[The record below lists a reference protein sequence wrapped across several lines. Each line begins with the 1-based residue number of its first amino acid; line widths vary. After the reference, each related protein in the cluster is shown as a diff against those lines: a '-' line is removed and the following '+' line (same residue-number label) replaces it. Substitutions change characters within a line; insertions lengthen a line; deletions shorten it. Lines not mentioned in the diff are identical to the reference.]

1 MTIADQLTQVNT
13 TKQEIKAAIENKGV
27 SMTGIPFTSYPSK
40 INEITG
46 GGDIP
51 DSYTRPSNWRTM
63 PTVSASEQK
72 IVGLFY
78 VKDLG
83 DINTELVFSV
93 NGAYTVDWGD
103 STSNNYA
110 AGAKASH
117 TYSYA
122 SIDNSYIVEPGI
134 KQVIITI
141 TPQAG
146 QNLTTFGI
154 TDYYDGITFYLNTN
168 WLEFIISMPKST
180 SIQFGFP
187 PYINSSINSSIKSIK
202 ILSIKDNTSLSFKG
216 LTSVE
221 QIDIPSTFIA
231 PIDLTHLF
239 SSCYS
244 LKVVPLFNTVNVTTI
259 NNMFDQCRSIK
270 SIPEYNFLKVN
281 SAVSAFSGCG
291 SLESFNYTNL
301 PELTNANTMFNCCFS
316 LKSIPACSTPKLNT
330 MNTTFFHCESLRE
343 MPLWNTSLV
352 TNMGNCWAYCY
363 SMKKVAELDFSKVT
377 IIQSTYDGLFRDCI
391 SLDKLPESL
400 KYLPVGLTAPMGS
413 FAGCNSISYI
423 PEFVNT
429 SQWTQI
435 HTSIYNVGIFNNL
448 YSVNEF
454 PALNLTNVTS
464 GVGIGGNNYNLLRSK
479 LYNVKVSH
487 TYANSRLDQI
497 AINEVIENLGT
508 PSASQTLTISNTPG
522 AVRNAT
528 ISRSCTTTVGSTTVS
543 NANTTGIT
551 VGMQLTG
558 TGISDARS
566 VTFQDTG
573 DTVTLASHGLSNGKR
588 VSFPAITSTTG
599 ISVYTLY
606 YVVNATTDT
615 FQLSLTQGGAP
626 IALTTNGTGTMI
638 YQTLVTAINP
648 NVSVTIDVPASANG
662 TVSLSYRNLNTQI
675 AVMKRWTVSG

>member
-1 MTIADQLTQVNT
+1 MTIANQLIQINN

-27 SMTGIPFTSYPSK
+27 SMADVPFTSYPSK
-40 INEITG
+40 IDAISG
-46 GGDIP
+46 GGDVP
-51 DSYTRPSNWRTM
+51 DTYTRPSNWRTM

-134 KQVIITI
+134 KQVIVTI

-146 QNLTTFGI
+146 QNLTTFVT

-168 WLEFIISMPKST
+168 WLEFIISMPNSA
-180 SIQFGFP
+180 SIQFG
-187 PYINSSINSSIKSIK
+187 YSYINSSIKSIK
-202 ILSIKDNTSLSFKG
+202 ILSIKDSTFLSFRG

-231 PIDLTHLF
+231 PVDLTHLF
-239 SSCYS
+239 SGCYS
-244 LKVVPLFNTVNVTTI
+244 LKVVPLFNTVNVTII

-270 SIPEYNFLKVN
+270 SIPEYNFSKVN
-281 SAVSAFSGCG
+281 SAVSAFSNCG

-301 PELTNANTMFNCCFS
+301 PELTNANSMFNYCVS
-316 LKSIPACSTPKLNT
+316 LKSIPACNTPKLNSMT
-330 MNTTFFHCESLRE
+330 NTFFHCESLRE
-343 MPLWNTSLV
+343 MPLWDTGLV

-377 IIQSTYDGLFRDCI
+377 IIQSMYDGLFRDCI

-400 KYLPVGLTAPMGS
+400 KYLPVGLTAPLGS
-413 FAGCNSISYI
+413 FAGCNSLSYI

-435 HTSIYNVGIFNNL
+435 HTPIYNVGIFSNL
-448 YSVNEF
+448 YSINEF

-464 GVGIGGNNYNLLRSK
+464 GGYIGSNNYNLLRSK

-487 TYANSRLDQI
+487 AYANSRLDQI

-522 AVRNAT
+522 AVKNAT
-528 ISRSCTTTVGSTTVS
+528 ISRSCTTTAGSTTVA

-558 TGISDARS
+558 TGITNSRI
-566 VTFQDTG
+566 
-573 DTVTLASHGLSNGKR
+573 VTLTDEGDLVTLVGHGLPNGKR
-588 VSFPAITSTTG
+588 VSFNSITTTTG
-599 ISVYTLY
+599 IAIYNLY

-615 FQLSLTQGGAP
+615 FQLSLTQGGTP
-626 IALTTNGTGTMI
+626 IALKNNGTGTII
-638 YQTLVTAINP
+638 YQTLVIAIDP
-648 NVSVTIDVPASANG
+648 NVSVTVDVPASISG
-662 TVSLSYRNLNTQI
+662 TSNLAYRNLNTQI
-675 AVMKRWTVSG
+675 AVMKRWAVSG

>member
-1 MTIADQLTQVNT
+1 MNIANQLTQVNT

-27 SMTGIPFTSYPSK
+27 SMANVPFTSYPSK
-40 INEITG
+40 IAAIEG
-46 GGDIP
+46 GGDVP
-51 DSYTRPSNWRTM
+51 DTYTRPSNWRTM

-110 AGAKASH
+110 DGAKASH
-117 TYSYA
+117 SYSYA

-134 KQVIITI
+134 KQVIVTI

-146 QNLTTFGI
+146 QNLTTFVA
-154 TDYYDGITFYLNTN
+154 TNYYDGITFYLNTN
-168 WLEFIISMPKST
+168 WLEFIISMPNSA
-180 SIQFGFP
+180 SIQFGSTS
-187 PYINSSINSSIKSIK
+187 YINSSIKSIK
-202 ILSIKDNTSLSFKG
+202 ILSIKDNTLLSFRS

-231 PIDLTHLF
+231 PASLEGLF
-239 SSCYS
+239 RGCNS
-244 LKVVPLFNTVNVTTI
+244 LKVVTLFNTVNVYTI
-259 NNMFDQCRSIK
+259 DFMFEQCRSIK

-281 SAVSAFSGCG
+281 SAVSAFYSCV
-291 SLESFNYTNL
+291 SLESFNHTNL
-301 PELTNANTMFNCCFS
+301 PELIYANYMFSYCLS
-316 LKSIPACSTPKLNT
+316 LKSIAACNTPKLNA
-330 MNTTFFHCESLRE
+330 MSNTFFHCESLRE
-343 MPLWNTSLV
+343 MPLWNTGLV
-352 TNMGNCWAYCY
+352 TNMGNCWSYCY

-377 IIQSTYDGLFRDCI
+377 TMQSNYDGLFRDCT

-400 KYLPVGLTAPMGS
+400 KYLPVGLTAPLGS
-413 FAGCNSISYI
+413 FNGCNSISYI

-435 HTSIYNVGIFNNL
+435 HTPIYNVGIFHNL

-464 GVGIGGNNYNLLRSK
+464 GGYIGGNNYNLLRSK

-508 PSASQTLTISNTPG
+508 PSASQTLTISSTPG

-528 ISRSCTTTVGSTTVS
+528 ISRSCTTTAGSTTVS

-551 VGMQLTG
+551 IGMQVTG
-558 TGISDARS
+558 TGITNSR
-566 VTFQDTG
+566 
-573 DTVTLASHGLSNGKR
+573 TVTLTDEGDLVTLVGHGLPNGKR
-588 VSFPAITSTTG
+588 VSFNSITTTTG
-599 ISVYTLY
+599 IAIYNLY

-615 FQLSLTQGGAP
+615 FQLSLTQGGTP
-626 IALTTNGTGTMI
+626 IALTNNGTGTII
-638 YQTLVTAINP
+638 YQTLVIAIEP
-648 NVSVTIDVPASANG
+648 NVSVTVDVPASISG
-662 TVSLSYRNLNTQI
+662 TSNLAYRNLNTQI

>member
-1 MTIADQLTQVNT
+1 MTIANQLIQINN

-27 SMTGIPFTSYPSK
+27 SMADVPFTSYPSK
-40 INEITG
+40 IDAISG
-46 GGDIP
+46 GGDVP
-51 DSYTRPSNWRTM
+51 DTYTRPSNWRTM

-134 KQVIITI
+134 KQVIVTI

-146 QNLTTFGI
+146 QNLTTFVT

-168 WLEFIISMPKST
+168 WLEFIISMPNSV
-180 SIQFGFP
+180 SIQFG
-187 PYINSSINSSIKSIK
+187 YSYINSSIKSIK
-202 ILSIKDNTSLSFKG
+202 ILSIKDSTFLSFRG

-231 PIDLTHLF
+231 PVDLTHLF
-239 SSCYS
+239 SGCYS
-244 LKVVPLFNTVNVTTI
+244 LKVVPLFNTVNVTII

-270 SIPEYNFLKVN
+270 SIPEYNFSKVN
-281 SAVSAFSGCG
+281 SAVSAFSNCG

-301 PELTNANTMFNCCFS
+301 PELTNANSMFNYCVS
-316 LKSIPACSTPKLNT
+316 LKSIPACNTPKLNSMT
-330 MNTTFFHCESLRE
+330 NTFFHCESLRE
-343 MPLWNTSLV
+343 MPLWDTGLV
-352 TNMGNCWAYCY
+352 TNMGNCWAYCC

-377 IIQSTYDGLFRDCI
+377 IIQSMYDGLFRDCI

-400 KYLPVGLTAPMGS
+400 KYLPVGLTAPLGS
-413 FAGCNSISYI
+413 FAGCNSLSYI

-435 HTSIYNVGIFNNL
+435 HTPIYNVGIFSNL
-448 YSVNEF
+448 YSINEF

-464 GVGIGGNNYNLLRSK
+464 GGYIGSNNYNLLRSK

-522 AVRNAT
+522 AVKNAT
-528 ISRSCTTTVGSTTVS
+528 ISRSCTTTAGSTTVA

-558 TGISDARS
+558 TGITNSRI
-566 VTFQDTG
+566 
-573 DTVTLASHGLSNGKR
+573 VTLTDEGDLVTLVGHGLPNGKR
-588 VSFPAITSTTG
+588 VSFNSITTTTG
-599 ISVYTLY
+599 IAIYNLY

-615 FQLSLTQGGAP
+615 FQLSLTQGGTP
-626 IALTTNGTGTMI
+626 IALKNNGTGTII
-638 YQTLVTAINP
+638 YQTLVIAIDP
-648 NVSVTIDVPASANG
+648 NVSVTVDVPASISG
-662 TVSLSYRNLNTQI
+662 TSNLAYRNLNTQI
-675 AVMKRWTVSG
+675 AVMKRWAVSG

>member
-1 MTIADQLTQVNT
+1 MTIADRLTDINNT
-13 TKQEIKAAIENKGV
+13 KLAIKASIEAKGQTV
-27 SMTGIPFTSYPSK
+27 GSIPFSEYPSK
-40 INEITG
+40 IDAISG
-46 GGDIP
+46 GGDVP
-51 DSYTRPSNWRTM
+51 DTYTRPSNWRTM

-122 SIDNSYIVEPGI
+122 SIDNSYIVEPGV
-134 KQVIITI
+134 KQVIVTI

-146 QNLTTFGI
+146 QNLTTFVT
-154 TDYYDGITFYLNTN
+154 TDYYDGTTFYLNTN
-168 WLEFIISMPKST
+168 WLEFIISMPNST
-180 SIQFGFP
+180 SIQFGSTV
-187 PYINSSINSSIKSIK
+187 YINSSIKSIK
-202 ILSIKDNTSLSFKG
+202 ILSIKDNTLLSFRG

-231 PIDLTHLF
+231 PVNLENLF
-239 SSCYS
+239 QGCYS
-244 LKVVPLFNTVNVTTI
+244 LKVVPLFNTVNVNKI
-259 NNMFDQCRSIK
+259 DFMFEQCRSIK

-281 SAVSAFSGCG
+281 SAVSAFSSCT

-301 PELTNANTMFNCCFS
+301 PELTSANNMFKYCIS
-316 LKSIPACSTPKLNT
+316 LKSIAACNTPKLNT

-343 MPLWNTSLV
+343 MPLWNTGLV
-352 TNMGNCWAYCY
+352 TDMSNCWAYCY

-377 IIQSTYDGLFRDCI
+377 IIQSFYDGLFRDCI

-400 KYLPVGLTAPMGS
+400 KYLPVGLTAPLGS
-413 FAGCNSISYI
+413 FSGCNSVTYI

-435 HTSIYNVGIFNNL
+435 HTPIYNIGIFTNL

-464 GVGIGGNNYNLLRSK
+464 GGYIGGNNYNLLRSK

-508 PSASQTLTISNTPG
+508 PSASQTLTISTTPG

-528 ISRSCTTTVGSTTVS
+528 ISRSCTTTAGSTTVS

-551 VGMQLTG
+551 VGMQVTG
-558 TGISDARS
+558 TGITNSRI
-566 VTFQDTG
+566 
-573 DTVTLASHGLSNGKR
+573 VTLTDEGDLVTLVGHGLPNGKR
-588 VSFPAITSTTG
+588 VSFNSITTTTG
-599 ISVYTLY
+599 IAIYNLY

-626 IALTTNGTGTMI
+626 IALTNNGTGTII
-638 YQTLVTAINP
+638 YQTLVIAINP
-648 NVSVTIDVPASANG
+648 NVSVTVDVPASISG
-662 TVSLSYRNLNTQI
+662 TSNLAYRNLNTQI
-675 AVMKRWTVSG
+675 AVMKRWAVSG